1 MSSIYIFSPSGAVR
15 DRKAFNNGVSVLKA
29 LGHTVQVDPDALSS
43 HERFAGND
51 ETRLKAIDRACES
64 GCDVAMISR
73 GGYGLTRLLPKL
85 NYSKIKKSIRSGTK
99 FLGFSD
105 FTAFQ
110 MAVLSKTQE
119 ITWSGPSVMDDLA
132 LDEPDDITLG
142 CLEDVLSAQVEG
154 AGWALKKSALHSFLE
169 QSAPK
174 YSSAFTLAKDAV
186 LWGGNLSVLCSLIG
200 TPYFPSIQGG
210 ILFLEDTAEH
220 PYRIERMLNQLLLA
234 GVLKS
239 QKAIVL
245 GQFNRYT
252 LSPHDKGFNFNKV
265 VAFLRSQTQTPVLTD
280 LPFGHVPVKICL
292 PIGQR
297 VSLTREINECFLLWP
312 HDHH

>member
-15 DRKAFNNGVSVLKA
+15 DRKAFNKGVSVLKA

-85 NYSKIKKSIRSGTK
+85 NYSKIKKSIRSGT
-99 FLGFSD
+99 
-105 FTAFQ
+105 
-110 MAVLSKTQE
+110 
-119 ITWSGPSVMDDLA
+119 SVMDDLA
-132 LDEPDDITLG
+132 LDEPDDIMLG

-174 YSSAFTLAKDAV
+174 YSSALTLAKDAV

-245 GQFNRYT
+245 GQFTRYT